1 VTNEARRI
9 AALVVAGLAVVVAVA
24 EILAAAIA
32 IDRSP
37 RTDAVEIDAPF
48 IHISPTTP
56 GRVVKVGV
64 ADNAAVKLGDIL
76 FEIDP
81 APYQL
86 RVDLAKAETE
96 AAQSEVDQDDRNI
109 AGERANATVADE
121 QIRRA
126 RDNLALAEQSLAR
139 LTPLLPKGYVTAQ
152 QVDQAT
158 TARDDALVSLRQ
170 AEAQSSG
177 ANQVVGTLETRR
189 AQLAAA
195 EAQLALAQRDLDVSS
210 SALPGVDV
218 SLPGALGVGSH
229 QVSAQAS
236 EVVPGAS
243 MQWLLFDFGGRAAV
257 TESARQLSIAS
268 DVVFNGAHQ
277 KLIYEVAS
285 TFYQFTA
292 ARAQVAI
299 ATETLANAKFV
310 YAAAQS
316 RSERGIATT
325 IEVAQAKQ
333 QVAQAQLG
341 LVESQGFERDGYHAL
356 LKAMGVAPT
365 LAIKVQ
371 DVSSRPLPRA
381 PAVDL
386 DRLVEA
392 ALRRR
397 PD

>member
-96 AAQSEVDQDDRNI
+96 AAQSEVDQGGRNI

-170 AEAQSSG
+170 EEAQSSG

-195 EAQLALAQRDLDVSS
+195 EAQLALAQRDL
-210 SALPGVDV
+210 ANK
-218 SLPGALGVGSH
+218 
-229 QVSAQAS
+229 
-236 EVVPGAS
+236 VV
-243 MQWLLFDFGGRAAV
+243 RAPY
-257 TESARQLSIAS
+257 
-268 DVVFNGAHQ
+268 D
-277 KLIYEVAS
+277 
-285 TFYQFTA
+285 
-292 ARAQVAI
+292 
-299 ATETLANAKFV
+299 
-310 YAAAQS
+310 
-316 RSERGIATT
+316 
-325 IEVAQAKQ
+325 
-333 QVAQAQLG
+333 G
-341 LVESQGFERDGYHAL
+341 LVTSF
-356 LKAMGVAPT
+356 
-365 LAIKVQ
+365 
-371 DVSSRPLPRA
+371 
-381 PAVDL
+381 
-386 DRLVEA
+386 RLVEGEYVVTGQP
-392 ALRRR
+392 LG
-397 PD
+397 